1 MTIKGRQLFVGNLP
15 VVGWQELKGHD
26 DRSRGQGIVLYTTV
40 ADAQEALSKFD
51 GYEWHGR
58 KLEVREDRSVM
69 DFSPSPSS
77 TESNASNETTTTYLE
92 ESTNVHNSAA
102 GTSGTNVNSSNLQ
115 RQLFVGNLPF
125 RVRWQDLKDLFRK
138 AGTVL
143 RADVVMGYDNRSK
156 GHGTVLFA
164 NVEDAKKAIGKSAN
178 NNAMYDHYN
187 WQGRNLD
194 VREDRSFMDP
204 NNSNNQN
211 SLNKQHRRIHHDPMI
226 NSAHLQSPFPPGA
239 QIVGPAGIFYGHT
252 RGIHT
257 PQSNFAGRL
266 LFVGNLPFNCQWQ
279 DLKDLFRNAGNI
291 IRADVST
298 NYDGRSRGFGTV
310 LFATSEDA
318 RNAVSNMSHHPNF
331 HIAPPPPPPIHH
343 PHFMATAHLGPFSPP
358 LATPT
363 LASPPFHQTS
373 YNPLAAH
380 MSNNIN
386 NATNGTSP
394 FQQIPMV
401 TSANSIHGLGSSA
414 ISQDQPITTSTSQ
427 FPGFGPIGGLG
438 IGHNIHHGINGLSSS
453 GGGNAI
459 TNGLGNVVVHPQT
472 SKGTV
477 MSLGMSTL
485 NGMGVI
491 DGKSVST
498 MALPTVASQS
508 VFVKATI

>member
-239 QIVGPAGIFYGHT
+239 QIVGPAGIFY
-252 RGIHT
+252 
-257 PQSNFAGRL
+257 
-266 LFVGNLPFNCQWQ
+266 
-279 DLKDLFRNAGNI
+279 
-291 IRADVST
+291 ADVST

-318 RNAVSNMSHHPNF
+318 RNAVS
-331 HIAPPPPPPIHH
+331 
-343 PHFMATAHLGPFSPP
+343 PFSPP

>member
-239 QIVGPAGIFYGHT
+239 QIVGPAGIFY
-252 RGIHT
+252 
-257 PQSNFAGRL
+257 
-266 LFVGNLPFNCQWQ
+266 

-331 HIAPPPPPPIHH
+331 HIAPPPPPIHH

-363 LASPPFHQTS
+363 LASQPFHQTS

-453 GGGNAI
+453 GGGLWDNSGVTI
-459 TNGLGNVVVHPQT
+459 RTTNGAPIN
-472 SKGTV
+472 GTV

-485 NGMGVI
+485 NGMSVI

>member
-1 MTIKGRQLFVGNLP
+1 MTIKGRQLFVGN
-15 VVGWQELKGHD
+15 GHD

-69 DFSPSPSS
+69 DFSPSPS
-77 TESNASNETTTTYLE
+77 TNASNETTTTYLE

-211 SLNKQHRRIHHDPMI
+211 KQHRRIHHDPMI

-239 QIVGPAGIFYGHT
+239 QIHT

-318 RNAVSNMSHHPNF
+318 RNAVS
-331 HIAPPPPPPIHH
+331 
-343 PHFMATAHLGPFSPP
+343 PFSPP

-427 FPGFGPIGGLG
+427 FPGFGGLG

-459 TNGLGNVVVHPQT
+459 TNGLVVDSDSAKKNVILVVSSLSTNIT
-472 SKGTV
+472 SMGVSSTTGLWDNSGV
-477 MSLGMSTL
+477 TIRTTNGAPINGMSTL